1 MNRASLEDRLWV
13 ATFIVAVA
21 SDVLSG
27 VIRYATSLV
36 GAAPITYLPKVL
48 MLAWVLFIL
57 LKRPKASHAIIA
69 LYLLAQSFVSLSHG
83 VAPEAVGF
91 WVWTVMPML
100 FALTA
105 SPQALALL
113 NGGGARVAFF
123 VLAALCFIGL
133 LLNSYS
139 PMPWIGQSV
148 SVGGHNV
155 SVAMSSY
162 VGMAKRLTGFGRDS
176 ASTGLM
182 VGLLTTFLLMR
193 MRSKLLQLA
202 LLGCAGA
209 AVYATTNKTAPVA
222 LALVVIAHCFLASS
236 TIKRACLWAAGFAV
250 AFPIVSFLATSAINL
265 AGTGFTTLA
274 SFQDRMW
281 NTWPLLIEGLLKDN
295 RIWLGL
301 GPGGF
306 GSAATYY
313 ESAFGFNVAY
323 ADNTV
328 LYAVASFGFFGA
340 LVLVWA
346 LVRLMLK
353 AEPTDRASW
362 AMLLYLLFACASTDI
377 CESIGCL
384 LFLGVTIRYLRE
396 SVPETFSRMS
406 RMPAHPSMRAN
417 GFVVD
422 ERGVE
427 QHHDTLLDASRGS
440 FGRHLT

>member
-27 VIRYATSLV
+27 VIRYFTSMA
-36 GAAPITYLPKVL
+36 GAAPATYLPKLL
-48 MLAWVLFIL
+48 MLAWVIL
-57 LKRPKASHAIIA
+57 ILIKRPKASHALIA

-91 WVWTVMPML
+91 FVWTIMPML

-113 NGGGARVAFF
+113 NGGGARAAFF
-123 VLAALCFIGL
+123 LLAALCFIGL
-133 LLNSYS
+133 LLNSFS
-139 PMPWIGQSV
+139 PMPWVGQSV

-162 VGMAKRLTGFGRDS
+162 VGIASRLTGFGRDS

-182 VGLLTTFLLMR
+182 VGLLTTWLLMR
-193 MRSKLLQLA
+193 TRSKLLQLA

-209 AVYATTNKTAPVA
+209 AVYVTTNKTAPVA
-222 LALVVIAHCFLASS
+222 LALVVCAHCFLAAP
-236 TIKRACLWAAGFAV
+236 TIRRACLWAAGVAV
-250 AFPIVSFLATSAINL
+250 GFPIVTFIATSAFNL
-265 AGTGFTTLA
+265 AGSGYVMLA

-281 NTWPLLIEGLLKDN
+281 NTWPRLIEGLLKDG

-306 GSAATYY
+306 GSASTYY
-313 ESAFGFNVAY
+313 ESAFGFQVAY

-340 LVLVWA
+340 LVLIWA
-346 LVRLMLK
+346 LVRLMLR
-353 AEPTDRASW
+353 AETTDRASW
-362 AMLLYLLFACASTDI
+362 VMLLYLLFACASTDI

-396 SVPETFSRMS
+396 SVPETYGHLS
-406 RMPAHPSMRAN
+406 RMPLHTPLR
-417 GFVVD
+417 GTGVVVD
-422 ERGVE
+422 E
-427 QHHDTLLDASRGS
+427 HHPDALLEASHGS
-440 FGRHLT
+440 FGRRLT